1 MKRNA
6 GITALKKE
14 IHRQTGKKPMSS
26 FTVGCLTGEPYESY
40 DLKRGLVILIT
51 IKQADQQKFED
62 DLKKLGKL
70 LGYMKPP
77 ITLIFPSG
85 GTLILPDSFKTLC
98 SQLGAVIILDSE
110 RQVSD
115 VIRRLEPRDFD
126 TAIEE

>member
-6 GITALKKE
+6 GITSLKKE
-14 IHRQTGKKPMSS
+14 IHRQTAS
-26 FTVGCLTGEPYESY
+26 FTVGCLTGEPYEPYEPY

-110 RQVSD
+110 LQVSD
-115 VIRRLEPRDFD
+115 VIRRLEPRDFVA
-126 TAIEE
+126 AIEE

>member
-1 MKRNA
+1 
-6 GITALKKE
+6 
-14 IHRQTGKKPMSS
+14 MSS

-51 IKQADQQKFED
+51 IKEADQQKFED

-98 SQLGAVIILDSE
+98 SQLGSAVIILDSE
-110 RQVSD
+110 LQVSD

-126 TAIEE
+126 AAIEE